1 MENNTAYVHNKK
13 AVLTLDRLRWLSI
26 IEMLY
31 IQYKINPDALTKEM
45 MKFCG
50 QQSQEVKAKLLKIK

>member
-1 MENNTAYVHNKK
+1 MENDTAYIHNKK

-31 IQYKINPDALTKEM
+31 VQYKMNPDPLTKEM

-50 QQSQEVKAKLLKIK
+50 EQSKEIKAKLKNYK